1 MLRQLF
7 LIPIMC
13 SVYIWAGGHVD
24 ISPMAKMTRVWL
36 SSESFNFVGRCA
48 SSFDDQLEWMTWNK
62 RRCTM
67 TRLDAAIEWMWPG
80 NFARN
85 QYAATSSQA
94 ESEGK
99 ELKQKTGTDRPV
111 DQVGSC
117 FYSGCLPLIKDET
130 EWIRLRCRRRVKH
143 PAVHFIFLLWL
154 PLSCPWRNLCIWRF
168 SNKRAVSSSAQLESK
183 DVHLA
188 PDCRRHFNIFLV
200 NFGENIRQL
209 TDGATWMKT
218 SNCQLCVDH
227 LISFG
232 EEQKMC
238 WNHLNVDAPK
248 VMAVLLWWKWWNCFP
263 SSKVVYLEMSVR
275 IVAAENLIDGK
286 QMKTTIRFGC
296 S

>member
-85 QYAATSSQA
+85 QYAATCSQA

-99 ELKQKTGTDRPV
+99 ELKQKNWN
-111 DQVGSC
+111 GSASRSSW
-117 FYSGCLPLIKDET
+117 FLFLFRLLAADKRWNRMNPPPLPSAGQTPGRSHYFLTLAALKLPLKK
-130 EWIRLRCRRRVKH
+130 L
-143 PAVHFIFLLWL
+143 
-154 PLSCPWRNLCIWRF
+154 
-168 SNKRAVSSSAQLESK
+168 
-183 DVHLA
+183 VHL
-188 PDCRRHFNIFLV
+188 
-200 NFGENIRQL
+200 
-209 TDGATWMKT
+209 
-218 SNCQLCVDH
+218 
-227 LISFG
+227 
-232 EEQKMC
+232 
-238 WNHLNVDAPK
+238 K
-248 VMAVLLWWKWWNCFP
+248 VF
-263 SSKVVYLEMSVR
+263 
-275 IVAAENLIDGK
+275 
-286 QMKTTIRFGC
+286 Q
-296 S
+296 